1 MNKNKM
7 NNFLLGFS
15 LLATSI
21 FFQTCLAGPYPERPI
36 KVIVGL
42 GPGSSLDTVMRLIGQ
57 KLAEQMGQPVVVE
70 NRSGAGGNVAAE
82 AVARSAPDGY
92 TLLAVNTGLAIAPS
106 IYKNLS
112 FNPSKDLIAVA
123 QMTRMPHVL
132 VAPVSLPVNNV
143 AEFIAL
149 AKTQPGRL
157 NFGSAGIGNADH
169 LAGEVLKSMSGIDII
184 HIAYRGG
191 PPALADLVNGN
202 LAIVFSGI
210 PGALPLIEAGKLKA
224 LAVGTAQRSAVL
236 PNVPSVAETIPG
248 FDVSLWYGMM
258 APTGTRPEIIAF
270 ISSALETVLKQ
281 PTLIATLNKMGA
293 DSAVSSPAEFQL
305 FVNDEYQRWKKV
317 VQEGNVQLD

>member
-1 MNKNKM
+1 M

-15 LLATSI
+15 LLVTSI
-21 FFQTCLAGPYPERPI
+21 FFQTCLAGPYPERPV

-57 KLAEQMGQPVVVE
+57 NLAERLGQPVVIE

-112 FNPSKDLIAVA
+112 FDPSKDLIAVA

-149 AKTQPGRL
+149 AKAQPGRL

-169 LAGEVLKSMSGIDII
+169 LAGEVLKSLSGIDII

-210 PGALPLIEAGKLKA
+210 PGALPLLEAGKIKA

-236 PNVPSVAETIPG
+236 PNVPTVAETIPG

-258 APTGTRPEIIAF
+258 APAGTRPEIIAL
-270 ISSALETVLKQ
+270 IYSALGNALKQ
-281 PTLIATLNKMGA
+281 PALIASLNKMGA
-293 DSAVSSPAEFQL
+293 DSVASSPAEFQR

>member
-1 MNKNKM
+1 
-7 NNFLLGFS
+7 
-15 LLATSI
+15 
-21 FFQTCLAGPYPERPI
+21 
-36 KVIVGL
+36 
-42 GPGSSLDTVMRLIGQ
+42 
-57 KLAEQMGQPVVVE
+57 
-70 NRSGAGGNVAAE
+70 
-82 AVARSAPDGY
+82 GY

-258 APTGTRPEIIAF
+258 APAGTRPEIITL

-281 PTLIATLNKMGA
+281 PALIASLNKMGA
-293 DSAVSSPAEFQL
+293 DSAASSAAEFQR
-305 FVNDEYQRWKKV
+305 FVNGEYQRWKKV

>member
-1 MNKNKM
+1 M

-15 LLATSI
+15 LLVTGI
-21 FFQTCLAGPYPERPI
+21 FFQTCLAGPYPERPV

-57 KLAEQMGQPVVVE
+57 NLAIRLGQPVVIE

-112 FNPSKDLIAVA
+112 FDPSKDLIAVA

-132 VAPVSLPVNNV
+132 VVPVSLPVNNV

-149 AKTQPGRL
+149 AKAQPGRL

-210 PGALPLIEAGKLKA
+210 PGALPLLEAGKIKA

-236 PNVPSVAETIPG
+236 PKVPTVAETIPG

-258 APTGTRPEIIAF
+258 TPAGTRPEIIAL
-270 ISSALETVLKQ
+270 ISSALGNALKQ
-281 PTLIATLNKMGA
+281 PALIASLNKMGA
-293 DSAVSSPAEFQL
+293 DSAASSPAEFQR